1 MSRVEPAVPVPL
13 TIAYAVPYF
22 QVVICKLTPLQTSL
36 YKRLIAQMEKIAAQS
51 NQTKDVLSYLQMIQ
65 KLCNHPTI
73 LTMSDTMSKER
84 TGMTKEELSEMGVP
98 VYQGL
103 NGANVTD
110 IMPAISG
117 KMDVLHRLM
126 RAMRQ
131 EENSKNR
138 ERIVVVSISTQTL
151 DLVEKMCA
159 KEKWPV
165 TRLDGKVAVGKR
177 QGIVDEVR
185 MWME

>member
-1 MSRVEPAVPVPL
+1 M
-13 TIAYAVPYF
+13 PYL
-22 QVVICKLTPLQTSL
+22 QVVCCKLTPLQTRL

-73 LTMSDTMSKER
+73 LTMSDTMPKER
-84 TGMTKEELSEMGVP
+84 TGTTKEDLSLLGVP
-98 VYQGL
+98 VYD
-103 NGANVTD
+103 NDTDGANVTD
-110 IMPAISG
+110 IMPTISG

-126 RAMRQ
+126 DAMRQ
-131 EENSKNR
+131 EKDPKNR
-138 ERIVVVSISTQTL
+138 ERIVVVSVFTQTL

-165 TRLDGKVAVGKR
+165 MRLDGKIAVKKR
-177 QGIVDEVR
+177 QAMVNEFNNTEKLIDVNCLELRDAL
-185 MWME
+185 

>member
-1 MSRVEPAVPVPL
+1 
-13 TIAYAVPYF
+13 
-22 QVVICKLTPLQTSL
+22 
-36 YKRLIAQMEKIAAQS
+36 MEKIAAQS

-84 TGMTKEELSEMGVP
+84 TGMTKEELSLLGVP
-98 VYQGL
+98 VYAGS

-131 EENSKNR
+131 EKDPKNR
-138 ERIVVVSISTQTL
+138 ERIVVISIFTQTL

-165 TRLDGKVAVGKR
+165 MRLDGKIAVKKR
-177 QGIVDEVR
+177 QAMVNEVR
-185 MWME
+185 IQIGFEHRLFGHLELAKFYISSLLQLTADPNCRPDIID